1 MPHATNRYTNMQ
13 RKTYEELASTWNTT
27 NRDPV
32 VGSFDAH
39 NNWSDYKF
47 LFNDISN
54 LNDKRVLD
62 FGCGPGRNLVKYAD
76 MFKQIDGVDISL
88 KNLENAREWLRT
100 NKRNPDNFVLYNC
113 SGIDITNVPSELYDI
128 VFSTICLQHIC
139 VHEIR
144 YNYFK
149 EFLRVLKPGGVFTAQ
164 MGYGTPSP
172 YTVDYYENNYSATDT
187 NRACDTQVKDPSQ
200 LKNDLESIGFTDF
213 EYTIRPCGP
222 GDCHPAWI
230 FFHATKPL

>member
-1 MPHATNRYTNMQ
+1 MPVSENRYTDMQ
-13 RKTYEELASTWNTT
+13 KSFYETMASSWNVT

-47 LFNDISN
+47 LFNDLSD
-54 LNDKRVLD
+54 LKEKRALD

-76 MFKQIDGVDISL
+76 KFNQIDGVDISI
-88 KNLENAREWLRT
+88 KNLENARVWIRE
-100 NKRNPDNFVLYNC
+100 NNHNPDNFVLYNC
-113 SGIDITNVPSELYDI
+113 NGVDLAAVPSGTYDV

-149 EFLRVLKPGGVFTAQ
+149 EFFRVLSPGGVFTAQ
-164 MGYGTPSP
+164 MGYGSPSP
-172 YTVDYYENNYSATDT
+172 YSVDYYDNHYAATGT
-187 NRACDTQVKDPSQ
+187 NRTCDTQVKDPQQ
-200 LKNDLESIGFTDF
+200 LKGDLDAIGFVDF

-230 FFHATKPL
+230 FFHATKPM